1 MIYLS
6 AELQK
11 WLTYSPMSDYIG
23 FMQNEP
29 EMIIHLIGR
38 LREKANRFITAE
50 LERREMSGL
59 KPVHGDVLFAL
70 FRYGNLS
77 MKQIAEIVDRKKS
90 TVTTLV
96 EKIIKAGYAGKNIDD
111 NDNRVFII
119 SLTDK
124 GRGLKDDL
132 IDISDKMIKKVYKD
146 MPSEE
151 RVQLVSSLA
160 KINDNW

>member
-1 MIYLS
+1 MLFRS
-6 AELQK
+6 
-11 WLTYSPMSDYIG
+11 
-23 FMQNEP
+23 
-29 EMIIHLIGR
+29 
-38 LREKANRFITAE
+38 
-50 LERREMSGL
+50 

-70 FRYGNLS
+70 FKYGNLS

-96 EKIIKAGYAGKNIDD
+96 EKIIKAGYAEKNIDD
-111 NDNRVFII
+111 NDNRFFII

-146 MPSEE
+146 MPTEE

-160 KINDNW
+160 KLNDNW